1 MVQFIKKHKQSLF
14 VILWL
19 LWGFWLVYFYQQ
31 VFIHFDDFG
40 YGALAY
46 GWTGNQH
53 GMKWTFRDLLDFLCW
68 HYTCWGGRIL
78 FFAVL
83 CCILRSGEQVIQL
96 VQPVIV
102 WSITFI
108 IYQFVKR
115 EKQDLLAA
123 ALSILVLGMIGKSA
137 VIDGVLWYT
146 AAAVYVWPA
155 LFLFLAV
162 LLLDRMEKQGKYNW
176 SPAAGLSIILFV
188 AAFSHEQTA
197 VMTLV
202 MMTVYLICS
211 FAAGKTTLHRLI
223 LPLIFTAAGA
233 LTEILAP
240 GNFVRAGAAPEFYSL
255 SLFGKIW
262 ANLPG
267 ILSWNFGKSSLPF
280 FILLMVMLT
289 TGAFRLSNE
298 IEKRFRSLILGTV
311 FAAEAAVPAAWI
323 IHNSL
328 VQLFLYVFFLIVFL
342 CIISVLAYKNNKV
355 LFALF
360 IGAVCSQ
367 GMMLM
372 SPGFAPRTVL
382 PFQLACLMT
391 GAYIIRG
398 SFQKVPP
405 ALSHFSFFVVVLAS
419 VFSLDYITAGYAR
432 NADTNR
438 YNRQKLRENAAL
450 IHNGASVSDIV
461 LYRLPDDRFTV
472 CMPYHN
478 LHPDLDGCVKLYSVI
493 PNDVNS
499 RWIEYER
506 EEDL

>member
-1 MVQFIKKHKQSLF
+1 MKRKTVNMDQFIQKHKQSLF
-14 VILWL
+14 VMLWL
-19 LWGFWLVYFYQQ
+19 LWGFYLVCFYRQ

-46 GWTGNQH
+46 GWTGNPH
-53 GMKWTFRDLLDFLCW
+53 GMKWTFHDLLDFLYW

-96 VQPVIV
+96 VQPAII

-115 EKQDLLAA
+115 EKQDHFAA
-123 ALSILVLGMIGKSA
+123 ALSILVFGMIGKSA

-162 LLLDRMEKQGKYNW
+162 LLLDRMEKQDKYSW
-176 SPAAGLSIILFV
+176 PSVGGSCMILFV

-202 MMTVYLICS
+202 MIVVYLFCS
-211 FAAGKTTLHRLI
+211 AAAGKSNLHLLI
-223 LPLIFTAAGA
+223 LPFLFTAAGA

-240 GNFVRAGAAPEFYSL
+240 GNFARAGAAPEFYSL
-255 SLFGKIW
+255 SLFRKIW
-262 ANLPG
+262 VNLPG
-267 ILSWNFGKSSLPF
+267 ILSWNFGKSNLPF
-280 FILLMVMLT
+280 FILLMAMLT
-289 TGAFRLSNE
+289 TGAFRLCNE
-298 IEKRFRSLILGTV
+298 IEKRFRGLMLGTA

-342 CIISVLAYKNNKV
+342 CMISVLTYKNNKT

-372 SPGFAPRTVL
+372 SPGFAPRVVL
-382 PFQLACLMT
+382 PFQLACLMIGVYT
-391 GAYIIRG
+391 ICG
-398 SFQKVPP
+398 SIQKVPP
-405 ALSHFSFFVVVLAS
+405 AVLRFSFMAIMFAS
-419 VFSLDYITAGYAR
+419 VFSLAYITAGYAG

-438 YNRQKLRENAAL
+438 YNRQKLRESATL
-450 IHNGASVSDIV
+450 IRSGIEINDIV
-461 LYRLPDDRFTV
+461 LQKLPDDRFTV

-478 LHPDLDGCVKLYSVI
+478 LHPDLDGWVKLYYDI
-493 PNDVNS
+493 PQNVNIL
-499 RWIEYER
+499 WK
-506 EEDL
+506 